1 MKKGKLYLIPTP
13 ISGNDFKDSLT
24 KKDINIV
31 SGLDYFIVET
41 PKVARSYLGSI
52 ELKTPIQ
59 KIEMRVFDEHSSVE
73 NIQELIQPLLVGKD
87 IGLMTDA
94 GSPCIADPGEEIVL
108 MCHRLGIQ
116 VIPMIGPSS
125 IFLALMASGL
135 NAENFKFNGYLPKK
149 PYKREKRLKQ
159 IEKEVQR
166 YNTTQIFIETPYR
179 NQVLFKDI
187 LNLSDDLYLC
197 VGIEV
202 GSDKEEIATMPIS
215 EWRKKDIA
223 LEKVPIIYII
233 GKE

>member
-1 MKKGKLYLIPTP
+1 
-13 ISGNDFKDSLT
+13 
-24 KKDINIV
+24 
-31 SGLDYFIVET
+31 
-41 PKVARSYLGSI
+41 
-52 ELKTPIQ
+52 LKTPIQ

-187 LNLSDDLYLC
+187 LNLSDNLYLC
-197 VGIEV
+197 IGIEV
-202 GSDKEEIATMPIS
+202 GSDEEEIATMPIS